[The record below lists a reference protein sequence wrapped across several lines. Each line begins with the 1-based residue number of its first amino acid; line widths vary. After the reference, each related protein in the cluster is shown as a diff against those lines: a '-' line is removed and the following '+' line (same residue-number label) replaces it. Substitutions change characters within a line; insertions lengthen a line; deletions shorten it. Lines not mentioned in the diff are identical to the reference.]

1 MQVKIP
7 MLAPT
12 ITICT
17 FLTLTNA
24 FKMFDVNLALTN
36 GTGSVANFMGSY
48 LTKGTQMIA
57 LNIYDTAVIN
67 NNYAVGEAKA
77 VFFFIILAIVS
88 IIQVRVSNKKEV
100 EL

>member
-1 MQVKIP
+1 
-7 MLAPT
+7 
-12 ITICT
+12 
-17 FLTLTNA
+17 
-24 FKMFDVNLALTN
+24 
-36 GTGSVANFMGSY
+36 
-48 LTKGTQMIA
+48 MIA